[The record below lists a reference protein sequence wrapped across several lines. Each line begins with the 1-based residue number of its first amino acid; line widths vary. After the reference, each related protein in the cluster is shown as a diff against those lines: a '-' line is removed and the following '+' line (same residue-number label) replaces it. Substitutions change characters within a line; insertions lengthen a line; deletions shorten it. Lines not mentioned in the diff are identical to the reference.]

1 MNESTIEILN
11 LVSSFL
17 TPLIVLI
24 LGIAINRKLE
34 IAKTALSKE
43 KDWQNWWASE
53 FLRVCRDY
61 NSCITDVVVG
71 LYQWAQIQEEKLP
84 GWEDEAEK
92 KLNSV
97 RQAMRELQRLE
108 WEIQNYAR
116 FAHNHGDSVLKNAD
130 NLFKLTAE
138 LIDKLKREKRG
149 NVEPIR
155 QAQFEFNQAVRLAH
169 AEILGLPRGF
179 VNR

>member
-1 MNESTIEILN
+1 MNESTIEILK

-61 NSCITDVVVG
+61 NS
-71 LYQWAQIQEEKLP
+71 
-84 GWEDEAEK
+84 
-92 KLNSV
+92 
-97 RQAMRELQRLE
+97 
-108 WEIQNYAR
+108 
-116 FAHNHGDSVLKNAD
+116 
-130 NLFKLTAE
+130 
-138 LIDKLKREKRG
+138 
-149 NVEPIR
+149 
-155 QAQFEFNQAVRLAH
+155 
-169 AEILGLPRGF
+169 
-179 VNR
+179 